1 MKAKTDIKSLLKI
14 LQTKEGI
21 LPGSL
26 SKVTPKT
33 AQKNSSKGAMRFYW
47 YLTWKENGKSRATYI
62 PSKDIPRV
70 SRAIEN
76 MRKVKD
82 YLSSLA
88 MENLKLLKEERDV
101 RKNQ

>member
-1 MKAKTDIKSLLKI
+1 MKTKNDISSLLKI
-14 LQTKEGI
+14 LQTKESI

-26 SKVTPKT
+26 SKVTPKNT
-33 AQKNSSKGAMRFYW
+33 QKSSGKEAERSYW

-62 PSKDIPRV
+62 PSKDVPRV

-76 MRKVKD
+76 MKKVKD